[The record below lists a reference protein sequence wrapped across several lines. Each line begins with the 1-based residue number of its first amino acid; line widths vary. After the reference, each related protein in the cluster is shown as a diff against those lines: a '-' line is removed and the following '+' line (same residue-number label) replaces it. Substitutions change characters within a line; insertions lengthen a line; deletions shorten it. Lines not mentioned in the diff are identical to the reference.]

1 MPMPRMIA
9 ALAALL
15 MLGACQ
21 SHDIMIDKGYVRL
34 PAVKG
39 QPAAAYFTLHGSG
52 KDNTLISISTEYAI
66 RSEMHE
72 SMKMGGMS
80 SMKPVDHLSLPADG
94 TLEFKPGGKHLM
106 LYDVNPEIVPG
117 RTLALTFTFADG
129 TRLEYPALVIAAG
142 AAAPKG

>member
-1 MPMPRMIA
+1 MIA
-9 ALAALL
+9 LLAALVT
-15 MLGACQ
+15 LGACQ
-21 SHDIMIDKGYVRL
+21 RHDMFIDKGYVRL
-34 PAVKG
+34 AAVKG

-80 SMKPVDHLSLPADG
+80 SMKPIDHLPLPAGG
-94 TLEFKPGGKHLM
+94 TIAFEPGGKHLM

-117 RTLALTFTFADG
+117 RTLALTFTFSDG
-129 TRLEYPALVIAAG
+129 ARVQYPALVIAAG
-142 AAAPKG
+142 DAAPKG

>member
-1 MPMPRMIA
+1 MRKMM
-9 ALAALL
+9 ALL
-15 MLGACQ
+15 VTVATLGACQ
-21 SHDIMIDKGYVRL
+21 PHDITIDKGYVRL

-52 KDNTLISISTEYAI
+52 KDNTLISIATEYAI

-80 SMKPVDHLSLPADG
+80 SMKPVDHLPLPADG

-117 RTLALTFTFADG
+117 RTLALTFTFSDG

-142 AAAPKG
+142 ATPPKG

>member
-9 ALAALL
+9 LFAALLALAA
-15 MLGACQ
+15 CQ
-21 SHDIMIDKGYVRL
+21 RHDIYIDKGYVRL

-39 QPAAAYFTLHGSG
+39 QPAAAYFTLHGGG
-52 KDNTLISISTEYAI
+52 KDSTLISVTTEYAI
-66 RSEMHE
+66 RSELHE

-80 SMKPVDHLSLPADG
+80 SMKPVDHLPLPADG

-117 RTLALTFTFADG
+117 RTLALTFTFSDG

-142 AAAPKG
+142 AAPPKG

>member
-1 MPMPRMIA
+1 MRRKMA
-9 ALAALL
+9 LLAALVT
-15 MLGACQ
+15 LGACQ
-21 SHDIMIDKGYVRL
+21 SHDISIDKGYVRL

-39 QPAAAYFTLHGSG
+39 QPAAAYFTLHGGG
-52 KDNTLISISTEYAI
+52 KDSTLISISTEYAI

-72 SMKMGGMS
+72 SMKTGGMS
-80 SMKPVDHLSLPADG
+80 SMKPIDHLPLPADG

-117 RTLALTFTFADG
+117 RTLALTFTFSDG
-129 TRLEYPALVIAAG
+129 TRLAYPALVIAAG

>member
-1 MPMPRMIA
+1 MRKML
-9 ALAALL
+9 ALFLALVT
-15 MLGACQ
+15 LGACQ
-21 SHDIMIDKGYVRL
+21 SHDIRIDKGYVRL
-34 PAVKG
+34 SAVKG

-52 KDNTLISISTEYAI
+52 KDNTLISITTEYAI

-80 SMKPVDHLSLPADG
+80 SMKPVDHLALPADG

-106 LYDVNPEIVPG
+106 LYDLNPEIVPG
-117 RTLALTFTFADG
+117 RTLALTFTFSDG

-142 AAAPKG
+142 ATPPKG

>member
-1 MPMPRMIA
+1 MLRKMA
-9 ALAALL
+9 LLAALVT
-15 MLGACQ
+15 LGACQ
-21 SHDIMIDKGYVRL
+21 SHDITIDHGYVRL

-52 KDNTLISISTEYAI
+52 KDSTLISISTEYAI

-72 SMKMGGMS
+72 SMKTGGMS
-80 SMKPVDHLSLPADG
+80 SMKPIDHLTLPADG
-94 TLEFKPGGKHLM
+94 TIEFKPGGKHLM

-117 RTLALTFTFADG
+117 RTLALTFTFSDG

-142 AAAPKG
+142 ATAPKG